1 VQGGPEFGAMADV
14 LLRFGA
20 QGERVGERVGER
32 EREGS
37 ALLNCGGTA
46 SGEPPL
52 LLAVSDWLCE

>member
-1 VQGGPEFGAMADV
+1 MADV

>member
-20 QGERVGERVGER
+20 QGERVGER

-52 LLAVSDWLCE
+52 LLAVSDWLRE